1 LGIPLIW
8 GSKNNYDLI
17 RFIRNIVLYLYCNQN
32 KHIMNLEV
40 DVLVSVK
47 RVRDMGQ
54 DYIKRDWNYRGRNFN
69 LNALGW
75 SFGLNDRK
83 GANGVCSP
91 NRKRISLS
99 EYVIDNATREM
110 SGWVNTM
117 VHEIA
122 HAINHE
128 LGGRGHDRQWKAI
141 FLSLGGNGERCSRDT
156 KFENLVEKPIS
167 KYTNVC
173 PNGHASPSHKIS
185 RVVRSCGKCCP
196 TFNKDYII
204 KQIKNY

>member
-1 LGIPLIW
+1 
-8 GSKNNYDLI
+8 
-17 RFIRNIVLYLYCNQN
+17 
-32 KHIMNLEV
+32 MNLEV

-47 RVRDMGQ
+47 SVRDMGQ
-54 DYIKRDWNYRGRNFN
+54 DYIKRDWTYRGRNFN
-69 LNALGW
+69 LNSLGW
-75 SFGLNDRK
+75 SFGLNVRK
-83 GANGVCSP
+83 RANGICSP
-91 NRKRISLS
+91 SNKKIELS
-99 EYVIDNATREM
+99 SYIIDNATREM

-167 KYTNVC
+167 KYTLVC
-173 PNGHASPSHKIS
+173 PNGHASPSHKFS
-185 RVVRSCGKCCP
+185 SVVANGRKSCGKCCP
-196 TFNKDYII
+196 TYNKEFTI
-204 KQIKNY
+204 KQIQNY